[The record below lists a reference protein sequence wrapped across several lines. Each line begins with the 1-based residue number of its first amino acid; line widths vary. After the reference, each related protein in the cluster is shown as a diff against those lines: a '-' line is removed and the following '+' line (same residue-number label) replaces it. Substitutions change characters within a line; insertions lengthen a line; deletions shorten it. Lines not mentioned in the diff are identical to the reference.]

1 MTTENETTKEK
12 DILEG
17 KRIGLDYLHTHPSTQ
32 RMLSVDDEHVI
43 VDRKDY
49 EEVIRFLRKIQ
60 YQNKA
65 EELRFY

>member
-1 MTTENETTKEK
+1 MINKLTKEN
-12 DILEG
+12 DILKG
-17 KRIGLDYLHTHPSTQ
+17 KQIGLDYLHTHPTTQ

-49 EEVIRFLRKIQ
+49 EEVIRFLIEIQ
-60 YQNKA
+60 HQTKA